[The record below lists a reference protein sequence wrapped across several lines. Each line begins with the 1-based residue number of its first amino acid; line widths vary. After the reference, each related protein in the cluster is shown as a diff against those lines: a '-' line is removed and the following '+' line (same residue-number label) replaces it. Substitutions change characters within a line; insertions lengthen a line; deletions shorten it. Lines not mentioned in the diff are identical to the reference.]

1 MKRVGNLYD
10 RAFTPDALL
19 AAFHDAARHKRRKR
33 ACFNFEKRLTANLA
47 DLHRELHDGS
57 YRPRPYF
64 EFEVDTPKPRRIFA
78 PAFRDCVV
86 QHAIYNMALP
96 IFDASFIDQSFACR
110 IGRGTHAA
118 ADYAQQALQHSRL
131 GSYVLKLDI
140 RRFFY
145 RIDRAV
151 LRRQFERKVKDSRFV
166 DLMMQFADYGEPVGI
181 PIGNLLSQLYALIYL
196 DPVDHYIKR
205 DLGARRYCRY
215 VDDLALFDLDREQ
228 GVEMQRQIEAFLRAT
243 LRLELSR
250 WSLTPTRRGI
260 NFVGYR
266 TWARARF
273 VRRRSLRNFRRAL
286 RHDKHESLISILGH
300 ARRTHTLQHLLRT
313 LKDHPNGKNLRLPQS
328 FQRAHHHPGQPARRQ
343 HRAGNA

>member
-1 MKRVGNLYD
+1 MRRVGNLYV

-33 ACFNFEKRLTANLA
+33 ACFNFEKHLAANLA
-47 DLHRELHDGS
+47 DLHRELHDGG

-64 EFEVDTPKPRRIFA
+64 EFQVTTPKPRRIFA

-86 QHAIYNMALP
+86 QHAIYNAVLP
-96 IFDASFIDQSFACR
+96 IFDAGFIDQSFACR

-118 ADYAQQALQHSRL
+118 SDYAQHALQHSRP

-145 RIDRAV
+145 RIDRPT
-151 LRRQFERKVKDSRFV
+151 LRRQFERKIKDRRFV

-205 DLGARRYCRY
+205 ELRVRRYCRY
-215 VDDLALFDLDREQ
+215 VDDLALFDLDRDQ
-228 GVEMQRQIEAFLRAT
+228 AVELQRRIEAFLRT
-243 LRLELSR
+243 HLRLELSR

-286 RHDKHESLISILGH
+286 RAGQRESIVSILGH
-300 ARRTHTLQHLLRT
+300 ARHTHSLQHMLRT
-313 LKDHPNGKNLRLPQS
+313 LEDPRHGQALRLHQANLP
-328 FQRAHHHPGQPARRQ
+328 AHHTASRTP
-343 HRAGNA
+343 